1 MDSPLDL
8 FAPPTRL
15 WFERAFPGPTPIQTR
30 GWPVIASGHHALLFA
45 PTGSGKTLAAFLAAI
60 DRLIRAKLAGEDA
73 SPGVRILY
81 VSPLK
86 ALSYDVERNLR
97 APLTGIRLACEIL
110 GLPSVEIRT
119 AVRTG
124 DTPPR
129 DRDLRRAPPDIL
141 VTTPESLYLILT
153 SRQREAL
160 RTVEVVIVDEIHAV
174 AATKRGAHL
183 ALSLERLAS
192 LANRD
197 PQRIGL
203 SATQRPL
210 EEAARFLGGDR
221 PVEIVE
227 AQAPKPLDLQV
238 IVPVP
243 DMTRPETSP
252 HFADAVERGYGV
264 EARVSIWPAMV
275 PRLLELV
282 RAHRSTI
289 IFVNNRRLAERLAA
303 RVNELAGEPL
313 LRTHH
318 GSMSHEQRAEVE
330 DLLKRGALR
339 GLVATSSL
347 ELGIDMGAVDLV
359 VLVESPKSVASA
371 IQRVGR
377 AGHTLDTPSVG
388 RIFPKHRG
396 DLAECALLV
405 RRMHEGAIEA
415 LRVPRNPLDVLA
427 QQIVAMTAVEPMHAD
442 ALYATVRRAYPF
454 AELARP
460 AFDAVL
466 AMLAGSYPS
475 DEFADLRPRVVW
487 DRASGIVTARPEAR
501 TVALLSGGTIPDR
514 GLYTVHLGEGG
525 PRVGEL
531 DEEMVFESRPGQTF
545 ILGASTWRIERITA
559 DRVIVSPA
567 PGEPGNVPFWR
578 GDGAGRPAEFGRAL
592 GAFLR
597 ETDEALRR
605 DRAEAIRRLRD
616 DCALDAFAAE
626 NLAAY
631 LEEQRQAAGAVPND
645 RVILV
650 ERYLDELGD
659 WRVVILTPFG
669 AQVHAPWALAIE
681 ARLAREAGFEVR
693 AIWSDDGIA
702 LRFTGVGEPPPL
714 EALLPSPEEVEELV
728 IERLGQ
734 SALFA
739 ARFRENA
746 ARALLLPRR
755 GPNRRTPLWL
765 QRQKAAQLLAVASRY
780 PDFPILLETYRECLQ
795 DVFDLP
801 ALRQLLADIRTRMVR
816 VAEVETAEP
825 SPFARSLAY
834 DYVAA
839 YMYEGDQPLAERRAH
854 ALTLDRTLLRA
865 LLGDEE
871 LRGLLPPEAI
881 DDVELELQ
889 ALAEPFRA
897 RSADAVHDL
906 LRRLGDLSSSEI
918 EARVA
923 DRSALPAWL
932 ARLERE
938 GRALRVRIAGEERYI
953 AAEDAGRYRDGL
965 GVALPPSAPDAF
977 LAPVLDALLQ
987 LVRRWAR
994 THGPF
999 EAHQLARRW
1008 GLPVARI
1015 VDLLEGLTARGVL
1028 VSGAIRGAGREY
1040 CDADVLRRIRRRA
1053 LAVLRRDVEPVDT
1066 SSFARFLVG
1075 WHGADAPQLGSPD
1088 VLREVLLKLQGAPL
1102 PLTVLERDVLPARL
1116 QPYEPRWLDELLA
1129 TGEFAWIGCGAL
1141 GRGDG
1146 RIAIVP
1152 RHRLAEWSPPSRE
1165 ALAGPLHEALV
1176 SLLERRGAS
1185 FFASLL
1191 AELDARPRDVLDALW
1206 DLVWAGWVTND
1217 TLAPLRALAHPPPRK
1232 TARPGTALVPPEAVG
1247 RWSLLP
1253 AAGTSPEARARRA
1266 QARIEALLER
1276 YGVAARALALADG
1289 VDGGFAAL
1297 YPLLRAM
1304 EERGHVR
1311 RGYFVDGLG
1320 GAQFAQPAAVDRL
1333 RAYRVPPND
1342 PKPIVLAAVD
1352 PANPFGSVLPWPQ
1365 AAPGA
1370 ALQRMPGAYV
1380 VLLNGELV
1388 SYLDRGSGRR
1398 LVPFIPPD
1406 DARAPAV
1413 AAALAALAAKLPR
1426 RSLRIERVGADDAI
1440 RSPWRPVL
1448 EEAGFTLG
1456 YRGLVCHAPL
1466 LEASHARR

>member
-15 WFERAFPGPTPIQTR
+15 WFERALPGPTPIQTR

-129 DRDLRRAPPDIL
+129 ERDLRRAPPDIL

-227 AQAPKPLDLQV
+227 AQAPKSLDLQV

-264 EARVSIWPAMV
+264 EARVSIWPAVV
-275 PRLLELV
+275 PRLLGLV

-405 RRMHEGAIEA
+405 RRMREGAIEA

-454 AELARP
+454 ADLARP

-545 ILGASTWRIERITA
+545 ILGASTWRVERITA

-567 PGEPGNVPFWR
+567 PGEPGNIPFWR

-977 LAPVLDALLQ
+977 LAPVPDALLQ

-1015 VDLLEGLTARGVL
+1015 IDLLEGLTARGVL

-1053 LAVLRRDVEPVDT
+1053 FAVLRRDVEPVDT

-1129 TGEFAWIGCGAL
+1129 TGEFAWIGCGTL

-1253 AAGTSPEARARRA
+1253 AAGRSPEARARRA

-1333 RAYRVPPND
+1333 RAYRVPPDD